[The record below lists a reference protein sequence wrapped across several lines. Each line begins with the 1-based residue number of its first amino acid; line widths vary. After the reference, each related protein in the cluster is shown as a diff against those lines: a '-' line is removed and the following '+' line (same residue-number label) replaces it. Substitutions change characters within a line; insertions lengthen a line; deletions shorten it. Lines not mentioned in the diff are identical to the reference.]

1 MSENP
6 NYYAILSAEVRYD
19 NRLRPNTK
27 LMYAEITALCNMNG
41 KCFATNKYFAKLY
54 NVGKGSISGYI
65 KELIKYGYIE
75 TEYTYKPDSKEI
87 EYRYIKIL
95 KGGISNKDKGVY
107 QEIEQNNTTNNNNNI
122 SYNNNKKRFKK
133 PTFIEV
139 DLYCADRKNNVDAN
153 AFIDFYESK
162 NWMIGKNKMKDWK
175 ACVRTWERRDGKQT
189 MSKVH
194 AQLNEWEQAKKML

>member
-1 MSENP
+1 
-6 NYYAILSAEVRYD
+6 
-19 NRLRPNTK
+19 
-27 LMYAEITALCNMNG
+27 
-41 KCFATNKYFAKLY
+41 
-54 NVGKGSISGYI
+54 
-65 KELIKYGYIE
+65 
-75 TEYTYKPDSKEI
+75 
-87 EYRYIKIL
+87 L